1 MSLFIR
7 MFRVTFV
14 LLVAG
19 VISGCSMYAG
29 YQKCGFAGF
38 AGDAAITA
46 AVLRSFQAHPVLE
59 PPNLIDIQTVDRIV
73 YLNGLVDTD
82 TERELAESV
91 ARNTEGVARVVN
103 SIGLSSN
110 R

>member
-1 MSLFIR
+1 MSLIVRMIR
-7 MFRVTFV
+7 VAFA

-19 VISGCSMYAG
+19 LIPGCAMYAG
-29 YQKCGFAGF
+29 YQKCGFAGC
-38 AGDAAITA
+38 AGDAAITV
-46 AVLRSFQAHPVLE
+46 AVRRSFEAHPVLE
-59 PPNLIDIQTVDRIV
+59 PPNLIDIQTIDRIV

-82 TERELAESV
+82 TERELAGSV